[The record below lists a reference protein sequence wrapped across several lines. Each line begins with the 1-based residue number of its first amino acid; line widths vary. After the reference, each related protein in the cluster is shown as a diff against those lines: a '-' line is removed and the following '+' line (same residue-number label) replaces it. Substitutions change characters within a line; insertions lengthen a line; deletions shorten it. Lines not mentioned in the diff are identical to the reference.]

1 MEVNMQRK
9 QRFYLWDYLW
19 WQGEMIRIHLLRP
32 QTRMGGCLIL
42 FRYIMALIIVP
53 LLILSLRLFSADTKI
68 AQLIYC
74 IVVLAGFSWV
84 EWIYHRRGK
93 TVMKHYS
100 KRSFYPII
108 GILFFLIPFAIIFT
122 MAYYFNMLFRN

>member
-1 MEVNMQRK
+1 MKPQERK

-19 WQGEMIRIHLLRP
+19 WYGEMIRIHLLRP
-32 QTRMGGCLIL
+32 QTQMGGCMVLYG
-42 FRYIMALIIVP
+42 YIMALIIVP

-68 AQLIYC
+68 AQLIIYC
-74 IVVLAGFSWV
+74 IVVVVGFCRI
-84 EWIYHRRGK
+84 EWIYHRRRK
-93 TVMKHYS
+93 SVMKHYS

-108 GILFFLIPFAIIFT
+108 GILLFLIPFALIFT